1 METSKRNFKQTK
13 LLYTFFLGTSL
24 LLIVNLVYASA
35 FHFKAEH
42 SALYEYSLNCCYFSA
57 PICGLGT
64 LLCIICLILNHRQ
77 SKTLVRSLNYLS
89 FMIIAIGTLSS
100 GMITYIGE
108 DAPSFMVVFLVT
120 LALIPV
126 SVFFIV
132 KFGRS
137 CFLSCFLLLYSPS
150 LAYYSAQQWVIWNTK
165 LFGDQIAKIEGWNF
179 EVNAWKWFNLEE
191 VKKEDVIVYNWTP
204 LFRRFAIKESGE
216 DYYGKGQKT
225 DILYSVENV
234 NEKLLITNATY
245 VLLNSSGETGVWP
258 SRSSK

>member
-1 METSKRNFKQTK
+1 MEISKRNFNQTK
-13 LLYTFFLGTSL
+13 LLYSFFLSISL
-24 LLIVNLVYASA
+24 LLVVNLVYASA
-35 FHFKAEH
+35 FNFKAEH
-42 SALYEYSLNCCYFSA
+42 SAQYEYLRNCYYFSA

-77 SKTLVRSLNYLS
+77 SQPLARALNYLS
-89 FMIIAIGTLSS
+89 FIIITIGTLSS
-100 GMITYIGE
+100 GAITYTGE
-108 DAPSFMVVFLVT
+108 DSPSFVVVFLVT

-126 SVFFIV
+126 SLFFII

-191 VKKEDVIVYNWTP
+191 VEKEDVIVYNWTP

-216 DYYGKGQKT
+216 DYYGKGKNA

-234 NEKLLITNATY
+234 NGKLLITNATR
-245 VLLNSSGETGVWP
+245 VLWNSSGETGVWP
-258 SRSSK
+258 SR

>member
-1 METSKRNFKQTK
+1 MKISKRNFNQTK
-13 LLYTFFLGTSL
+13 LLYSFFLGISL
-24 LLIVNLVYASA
+24 LLVVNLVYASA

-42 SALYEYSLNCCYFSA
+42 SAQYEYLRNCYYFSA

-64 LLCIICLILNHRQ
+64 LLCIICLILNHWQ
-77 SKTLVRSLNYLS
+77 SQPLARALNYLS
-89 FMIIAIGTLSS
+89 FMIITIGTLLS
-100 GMITYIGE
+100 GTITYTGE
-108 DAPSFMVVFLVT
+108 DSPSFVVVFLVT

-126 SVFFIV
+126 SLFFII

-216 DYYGKGQKT
+216 DYYGKGQNA
-225 DILYSVENV
+225 DVLYSVENV
-234 NEKLLITNATY
+234 NGKLLITNATH
-245 VLLNSSGETGVWP
+245 VLWNSSGETGVWP
-258 SRSSK
+258 SR

>member
-1 METSKRNFKQTK
+1 MKISKRNFNQTK
-13 LLYTFFLGTSL
+13 LLYSFFLGISL
-24 LLIVNLVYASA
+24 LLVVNLVYASA
-35 FHFKAEH
+35 FNFKAEH
-42 SALYEYSLNCCYFSA
+42 SAQYEYLRNCYYFSA

-77 SKTLVRSLNYLS
+77 SQHFARALNYLS

-100 GMITYIGE
+100 GAITYTGE
-108 DAPSFMVVFLVT
+108 DSPSFVVVFLVT

-126 SVFFIV
+126 SLFFII

-191 VKKEDVIVYNWTP
+191 VEKEDVIVYNWTP

-216 DYYGKGQKT
+216 DYYGKGKNA

-234 NEKLLITNATY
+234 NGKLLITNATR
-245 VLLNSSGETGVWP
+245 VLWNSSGETGVWP
-258 SRSSK
+258 SR

>member
-1 METSKRNFKQTK
+1 MKTPKRNLNQTK
-13 LLYTFFLGTSL
+13 LLYSFFLGIGL
-24 LLIVNLVYASA
+24 LLVVNLVYASA
-35 FHFKAEH
+35 FNFKAEH
-42 SALYEYSLNCCYFSA
+42 SAQYEYLRNCYYFST

-77 SKTLVRSLNYLS
+77 SQPLARALNYLS
-89 FMIIAIGTLSS
+89 FIIITIVTLSS
-100 GMITYIGE
+100 GAITYTGE
-108 DAPSFMVVFLVT
+108 DSPSFVVVFLVT

-126 SVFFIV
+126 SLFFII
-132 KFGRS
+132 KFGRP

-179 EVNAWKWFNLEE
+179 EVNAWKWLNLEE
-191 VKKEDVIVYNWTP
+191 VEKEDVIVYNWTP

-216 DYYGKGQKT
+216 DYYGKGKNA

-234 NEKLLITNATY
+234 NGKLLITNATR
-245 VLLNSSGETGVWP
+245 VLWNSSGETGVWP
-258 SRSSK
+258 SR

>member
-1 METSKRNFKQTK
+1 MKTPKRNLNQTK
-13 LLYTFFLGTSL
+13 LLYSFFLGIGL
-24 LLIVNLVYASA
+24 LLVVNLVYASA
-35 FHFKAEH
+35 FNFKAEH
-42 SALYEYSLNCCYFSA
+42 SAQYEYLRNCYYFST

-64 LLCIICLILNHRQ
+64 LLCIICLILNHRKAQ
-77 SKTLVRSLNYLS
+77 HFARALNYLS

-100 GMITYIGE
+100 GAITYTGE
-108 DAPSFMVVFLVT
+108 DSPSFVVVFLVT

-126 SVFFIV
+126 SLFFII

-216 DYYGKGQKT
+216 DYYGKGKNA

-234 NEKLLITNATY
+234 NGKLLITNATR
-245 VLLNSSGETGVWP
+245 VLWNSSGETGVWP
-258 SRSSK
+258 SR

>member
-1 METSKRNFKQTK
+1 MKTPKRNLNQTK
-13 LLYTFFLGTSL
+13 LLYSFFLGIGL
-24 LLIVNLVYASA
+24 LLVVNLVYASA
-35 FHFKAEH
+35 FNFKAEH
-42 SALYEYSLNCCYFSA
+42 SAQYEYLRNCYYFSA

-77 SKTLVRSLNYLS
+77 SQPLARALNYLS
-89 FMIIAIGTLSS
+89 FIIITIGTLSS
-100 GMITYIGE
+100 GAITYTGE
-108 DAPSFMVVFLVT
+108 DSPSFVVVFLVT

-126 SVFFIV
+126 SLFFII

-191 VKKEDVIVYNWTP
+191 VEKEDVIVYNWTP

-216 DYYGKGQKT
+216 DYYGKGKNA

-234 NEKLLITNATY
+234 NGKLLITNATR
-245 VLLNSSGETGVWP
+245 VLWNSSGETGVWP
-258 SRSSK
+258 SR

>member
-1 METSKRNFKQTK
+1 MEISKRNFNQTK
-13 LLYTFFLGTSL
+13 LLYSFFLSISL
-24 LLIVNLVYASA
+24 LLVVNLVYASA
-35 FHFKAEH
+35 FNFKAEH
-42 SALYEYSLNCCYFSA
+42 SAQYEYLRNCYYFSA

-64 LLCIICLILNHRQ
+64 LLYIICLILNHWQ
-77 SKTLVRSLNYLS
+77 SQPLARTLNYLS
-89 FMIIAIGTLSS
+89 FMIITIGTLSS
-100 GMITYIGE
+100 GAITYTGE
-108 DAPSFMVVFLVT
+108 DSPSFVVVFLVT

-126 SVFFIV
+126 SLFFII

-137 CFLSCFLLLYSPS
+137 YFLSCFLLLYSPS

-191 VKKEDVIVYNWTP
+191 VEKEDVIVYNWTP

-216 DYYGKGQKT
+216 DYYGKGKNA

-234 NEKLLITNATY
+234 NGKLLITNATR
-245 VLLNSSGETGVWP
+245 VLWNSSGETGVWP
-258 SRSSK
+258 SR